1 MTGGLP
7 EDTPSLPEIPEVQGH
22 HLYGG
27 PQMLQLRSDRPMAR
41 ALGSHDSHHVL
52 G

>member
-7 EDTPSLPEIPEVQGH
+7 EDMPELPEIPTVQGH

-27 PQMLQLRSDRPMAR
+27 PQMLQLRCDIGHAVCRTCKGWER
-41 ALGSHDSHHVL
+41 YKV
-52 G
+52 